1 MVAGPNSGIVR
12 MKEFRKILKYAR
24 PYTKSLVFAFLC
36 LILTSLV
43 NLVLPLIVRNMINA
57 VVILKDSQILDGL
70 AWDLIFIIFLQAAF
84 AVTHNYIFGFV
95 GNRMTTDFRI
105 EFFSHVQSLSLRFF
119 QERRVGEILSRMN
132 SDISVIQNALVTI
145 PVALL
150 RQTITLI
157 GAMAIILYLNW
168 KLTGLILLILPP
180 LMIFA
185 RVFGKR
191 LRHFAEK
198 LQDQIARAVIVLEE
212 VASSIK
218 IVKSFTREPY
228 ERQRFE
234 KEIESAFER
243 AVDKLKISSFFG
255 PFILGLTFLISAVLI
270 WYGGYQVMSG
280 TTTPGELAAFFL
292 YALIVAGPIGTF
304 IRLYTQIQE
313 ASGAIRRVYEILDTV
328 PAIENPENPIFL
340 ENIAGRI
347 EFENVSFG
355 YRDESEILQDI
366 SFGVQPGQTIALVGP
381 SGAGKST
388 VIKLLHRFFDA
399 RQGSI
404 RLDGNEIKDLD
415 RKSFLSQIALVP
427 QETLLF
433 GGTVKENILYGKLDA
448 TEKELEEAAQ
458 KANAHDFIMNLEK
471 GYETIV
477 GEKGTK
483 LSGGERQRIA
493 IARAIL
499 KDPKILVLDEAT
511 SSLDNLSEALIQ
523 DAIEKLMKNR
533 TTFIVAHRL
542 STIHKADQIIVLEKG
557 RIVETGQHEELMNN
571 KNLYY
576 NLYKLKMQDP
586 VVIGEK

>member
-1 MVAGPNSGIVR
+1 

-24 PYTKSLVFAFLC
+24 PYTKSLVFAFIC
-36 LILTSLV
+36 LTLTSLV

-57 VVILKDSQILDGL
+57 VVILKDSQVLDGL
-70 AWDLIFIIFLQAAF
+70 AWDLFFIIILQAVF
-84 AVTHNYIFGFV
+84 TVTHNYVFGFV
-95 GNRMTTDFRI
+95 GHRMTTDFRI
-105 EFFSHVQSLSLRFF
+105 EFFSHIQSLSLRFF
-119 QERRVGEILSRMN
+119 QERRVGEIISRMN
-132 SDISVIQNALVTI
+132 NDIAVIQNALISI

-150 RQTITLI
+150 RQSITLI

-191 LRHFAEK
+191 LRLFSEK
-198 LQDQIARAVIVLEE
+198 LQDQVAQAVVILEE

-218 IVKSFTREPY
+218 IVKSFTRENY
-228 ERQRFE
+228 EQERFK
-234 KEIESAFER
+234 KEIETAFER

-255 PFILGLTFLISAVLI
+255 PFILGLTFMVSAVLI

-280 TTTPGELAAFFL
+280 VTTPGELAAFFL

-304 IRLYTQIQE
+304 VRLYTQIQE
-313 ASGAIRRVYEILDTV
+313 ASGAIRRVYEILDTA
-328 PAIENPENPIFL
+328 PAIDNPENPIFL
-340 ENIAGRI
+340 ENITGRI
-347 EFENVSFG
+347 QFKNVSFG
-355 YRDESEILQDI
+355 YRQEFKILHNI
-366 SFGVQPGQTIALVGP
+366 SFDVRPGQTVALVGP

-399 RQGSI
+399 SQGSI
-404 RLDGNEIKDLD
+404 RLDEHDIRSLD
-415 RKSFLSQIALVP
+415 RKSFLNQIALVP

-448 TEKELEEAAQ
+448 TDQELEDAAK
-458 KANAHDFIMNLEK
+458 KANAHDFIVDLEN
-471 GYETIV
+471 GYKTIV
-477 GEKGTK
+477 GEKGAK

-499 KDPKILVLDEAT
+499 KNPKILVLDEAT
-511 SSLDNLSEALIQ
+511 SSLDNCSEALIQ
-523 DAIEKLMKNR
+523 EAVEKLMEGR

-557 RIVETGQHEELMNN
+557 RIVETGQHEELIDN

-586 VVIGEK
+586 VTLGEE

>member
-1 MVAGPNSGIVR
+1 
-12 MKEFRKILKYAR
+12 MKEFRKVLKYAK
-24 PYTKSLVFAFLC
+24 PYTKSLVFAFIC
-36 LILTSLV
+36 LTLTSLV

-57 VVILKDSQILDGL
+57 VVVLKDSQVLDGH
-70 AWDLIFIIFLQAAF
+70 AWDLLFIILLQAVF
-84 AVTHNYIFGFV
+84 AVIHNYVFGFV
-95 GNRMTTDFRI
+95 GHRMTTDFRI
-105 EFFSHVQSLSLRFF
+105 EFFSHIQSLSLRFF
-119 QERRVGEILSRMN
+119 QNHRVGEILSRMSN
-132 SDISVIQNALVTI
+132 DISVIQNALVTI

-150 RQTITLI
+150 RQSITLI

-191 LRHFAEK
+191 LRLFSEK
-198 LQDQIARAVIVLEE
+198 LQDQVAQAIVVLEE

-218 IVKSFTREPY
+218 IVKSFTREDY
-228 ERQRFE
+228 ERDRFTNQIETAFE
-234 KEIESAFER
+234 K

-255 PFILGLTFLISAVLI
+255 PFILGLTFLVSAVLI
-270 WYGGYQVMSG
+270 WYGGYQVMLG

-304 IRLYTQIQE
+304 VRLYTQIQE
-313 ASGAIRRVYEILDTV
+313 ASGAIRRVYEILDTQ
-328 PAIENPENPIFL
+328 PAIENPDNPIFL
-340 ENIAGRI
+340 ENISGRI
-347 EFENVSFG
+347 QFDNVSFG
-355 YRDESEILQDI
+355 YREESEILHDI
-366 SFGVQPGQTIALVGP
+366 SFDIQPGQTVALVGP

-388 VIKLLHRFFDA
+388 VIKLLHRFFDVS
-399 RQGSI
+399 QGSI
-404 RLDGNEIKDLD
+404 RLDGHNIRELD

-448 TEKELEEAAQ
+448 SEKEIEEAA
-458 KANAHDFIMNLEK
+458 KNANAHDFIVDLEK

-477 GEKGTK
+477 GEKGAK

-511 SSLDNLSEALIQ
+511 SSLDNRSEALIQ
-523 DAIEKLMKNR
+523 EAVETLMQNR

-542 STIHKADQIIVLEKG
+542 STIHQADQIIVLEKG
-557 RIVETGQHEELMNN
+557 KVVEIGRHEDLMNN

-586 VVIGEK
+586 VTLGEK

>member
-1 MVAGPNSGIVR
+1 

-24 PYTKSLVFAFLC
+24 PYTKSLVFAFIC
-36 LILTSLV
+36 LTLTSLV

-70 AWDLIFIIFLQAAF
+70 AWDLFFIIILQAVF
-84 AVTHNYIFGFV
+84 AVTHNYVFGFV
-95 GNRMTTDFRI
+95 GHRMTTDFRI
-105 EFFSHVQSLSLRFF
+105 EFFSHIQSLSLRFF
-119 QERRVGEILSRMN
+119 QERRLGEILSRMN
-132 SDISVIQNALVTI
+132 NDISVIQNALVSI
-145 PVALL
+145 PIALL
-150 RQTITLI
+150 RQSITLI

-191 LRHFAEK
+191 LRLFSEK
-198 LQDQIARAVIVLEE
+198 LQDQVAQAVVVLEE

-218 IVKSFTREPY
+218 IVKSFTRENY
-228 ERQRFE
+228 ERERFK
-234 KEIESAFER
+234 KEIETAFER

-255 PFILGLTFLISAVLI
+255 PFILGLTFMVSAVLI

-280 TTTPGELAAFFL
+280 VTTPGELAAFFL

-304 IRLYTQIQE
+304 VRLYTQIQE
-313 ASGAIRRVYEILDTV
+313 ASGAIRRVYEILDTA
-328 PAIENPENPIFL
+328 PAIDNPENPIFL
-340 ENIAGRI
+340 ENITGRI
-347 EFENVSFG
+347 QFENVSFG
-355 YRDESEILQDI
+355 YRQELEILHNINFD
-366 SFGVQPGQTIALVGP
+366 VRPGQTVALVGP

-399 RQGSI
+399 SQGSI
-404 RLDGNEIKDLD
+404 RLDEHDIRSLD

-448 TEKELEEAAQ
+448 TDQELEDAAT
-458 KANAHDFIMNLEK
+458 KANAHDFIVGLEN

-477 GEKGTK
+477 GEKGAK

-499 KDPKILVLDEAT
+499 KNPKILVLDEAT
-511 SSLDNLSEALIQ
+511 SSLDNCSEALIQ
-523 DAIEKLMKNR
+523 EAVEKLMEGR

-557 RIVETGQHEELMNN
+557 RVVETGQHEELMNN

-586 VVIGEK
+586 VTLGEK

>member
-1 MVAGPNSGIVR
+1 

-24 PYTKSLVFAFLC
+24 PYTKSLVFAFIC
-36 LILTSLV
+36 LTLTSLV

-70 AWDLIFIIFLQAAF
+70 AWDLFFIIILQAVF
-84 AVTHNYIFGFV
+84 AVTHNYVFGFV
-95 GNRMTTDFRI
+95 GHRMTTDFRI
-105 EFFSHVQSLSLRFF
+105 EFFSHIQSLSLRFF
-119 QERRVGEILSRMN
+119 QERRLGEILSRMN
-132 SDISVIQNALVTI
+132 NDISVIQNALVSI

-150 RQTITLI
+150 RQSITLI

-191 LRHFAEK
+191 LRLFSEK
-198 LQDQIARAVIVLEE
+198 LQDQIAQAVVVLEE

-218 IVKSFTREPY
+218 IVKSFTRENY
-228 ERQRFE
+228 ERERFK
-234 KEIESAFER
+234 KEIETAFER

-255 PFILGLTFLISAVLI
+255 PFILGLTFMVSAVLI

-280 TTTPGELAAFFL
+280 VTTPGELAAFFL

-304 IRLYTQIQE
+304 VRLYTQIQE
-313 ASGAIRRVYEILDTV
+313 ASGAIRRVYEILDTA
-328 PAIENPENPIFL
+328 PAIDNPENPIFL
-340 ENIAGRI
+340 GNITGRI
-347 EFENVSFG
+347 QFENVSFG
-355 YRDESEILQDI
+355 YRQELEILHNINFD
-366 SFGVQPGQTIALVGP
+366 VRPGQTVALVGP

-399 RQGSI
+399 SQGSI
-404 RLDGNEIKDLD
+404 RLDEHDIRSLD

-448 TEKELEEAAQ
+448 TDQELEDAAK
-458 KANAHDFIMNLEK
+458 KANAHDFIVDLEN

-477 GEKGTK
+477 GEKGAK

-499 KDPKILVLDEAT
+499 KNPKILVLDEAT
-511 SSLDNLSEALIQ
+511 SSLDNCSEALIQ
-523 DAIEKLMKNR
+523 EAVEKLMEGR

-586 VVIGEK
+586 VTLGEK

>member
-1 MVAGPNSGIVR
+1 
-12 MKEFRKILKYAR
+12 MKEFRKIFKYAR
-24 PYTKSLVFAFLC
+24 PYTKSLVFAFIC
-36 LILTSLV
+36 LTLTSLV

-70 AWDLIFIIFLQAAF
+70 AWDLFFIIILQAVF
-84 AVTHNYIFGFV
+84 AVTHNYVFGFV
-95 GNRMTTDFRI
+95 GHRMTTDFRI
-105 EFFSHVQSLSLRFF
+105 EFFSHIQSLSLRFF
-119 QERRVGEILSRMN
+119 QERRVGEILSRMSN
-132 SDISVIQNALVTI
+132 DISVIQNALISI

-150 RQTITLI
+150 RQSITLI

-191 LRHFAEK
+191 LRIFSEK
-198 LQDQIARAVIVLEE
+198 LQDQIAQAVVVLEE

-218 IVKSFTREPY
+218 IVKSFTRENY
-228 ERQRFE
+228 ERERFK
-234 KEIESAFER
+234 KEIETAFER

-255 PFILGLTFLISAVLI
+255 PFILGLTFMVSAVLI

-280 TTTPGELAAFFL
+280 VTTPGELAAFFL

-304 IRLYTQIQE
+304 VRLYTQIQE
-313 ASGAIRRVYEILDTV
+313 ASGAIRRVYEILDTA
-328 PAIENPENPIFL
+328 PAIDNPENPIFL
-340 ENIAGRI
+340 ENITGRI
-347 EFENVSFG
+347 QFENVSFG
-355 YRDESEILQDI
+355 YRQEFDILHNI
-366 SFGVQPGQTIALVGP
+366 SFDVRPGQTIALVGP

-399 RQGSI
+399 SQGSI
-404 RLDGNEIKDLD
+404 RLDEHDIRSLD
-415 RKSFLSQIALVP
+415 RKSFLNQIALVP

-448 TEKELEEAAQ
+448 TDQELEDAAK
-458 KANAHDFIMNLEK
+458 KANAHDFIVDLEN

-477 GEKGTK
+477 GEKGAK

-499 KDPKILVLDEAT
+499 KNPKILVLDEAT
-511 SSLDNLSEALIQ
+511 SSLDNCSEALIQ
-523 DAIEKLMKNR
+523 EAVEKLMEGR

-557 RIVETGQHEELMNN
+557 RVVETGQHEELMNN

-586 VVIGEK
+586 VTLGEK

>member
-1 MVAGPNSGIVR
+1 

-24 PYTKSLVFAFLC
+24 PYTKSLVFAFIC
-36 LILTSLV
+36 LTLTSLV

-57 VVILKDSQILDGL
+57 VVVLKDSQILDGL
-70 AWDLIFIIFLQAAF
+70 AWDLFFIIILQAVF
-84 AVTHNYIFGFV
+84 AVTHNYVFGFV
-95 GNRMTTDFRI
+95 GHRMTTDFRI
-105 EFFSHVQSLSLRFF
+105 EFFSHIQSLSLRFF
-119 QERRVGEILSRMN
+119 QERRLGEILSRMN
-132 SDISVIQNALVTI
+132 NDISVIQNALVSI
-145 PVALL
+145 PIALL
-150 RQTITLI
+150 RQSITLI

-191 LRHFAEK
+191 LRLFSEK
-198 LQDQIARAVIVLEE
+198 LQDQVAQAVVVLEE

-218 IVKSFTREPY
+218 IVKSFTRENY
-228 ERQRFE
+228 ERERFK
-234 KEIESAFER
+234 KEIETAFER

-255 PFILGLTFLISAVLI
+255 PFILGLTFMVSAVLI

-280 TTTPGELAAFFL
+280 VTTPGELAAFFL

-304 IRLYTQIQE
+304 VRLYTQIQE
-313 ASGAIRRVYEILDTV
+313 ASGAIRRVYEILDTA
-328 PAIENPENPIFL
+328 PAIDNPENPIFL
-340 ENIAGRI
+340 ENITGRI
-347 EFENVSFG
+347 QFENVSFG
-355 YRDESEILQDI
+355 YRQELEILHNINFD
-366 SFGVQPGQTIALVGP
+366 VRPGQTVALVGP

-399 RQGSI
+399 NQGSI
-404 RLDGNEIKDLD
+404 RLDEHDIRSLD

-448 TEKELEEAAQ
+448 TDQELEDAAT
-458 KANAHDFIMNLEK
+458 KANAHDFIVGLEN

-477 GEKGTK
+477 GEKGAK

-499 KDPKILVLDEAT
+499 KNPKILVLDEAT
-511 SSLDNLSEALIQ
+511 SSLDNCSEALIQ
-523 DAIEKLMKNR
+523 EAVEKLMEGR

-557 RIVETGQHEELMNN
+557 RVVETGQHEELMNN

-586 VVIGEK
+586 VTLGEK

>member
-1 MVAGPNSGIVR
+1 
-12 MKEFRKILKYAR
+12 MKEFRKILKYAK
-24 PYTKSLVFAFLC
+24 PYTKSLVFAFIC
-36 LILTSLV
+36 LTLTSLV

-57 VVILKDSQILDGL
+57 VVVLKDSQVLDGH
-70 AWDLIFIIFLQAAF
+70 AWDLLFIILLQAVF
-84 AVTHNYIFGFV
+84 AVAHNYVFGFV
-95 GNRMTTDFRI
+95 GHRMTTDFRI
-105 EFFSHVQSLSLRFF
+105 EFFSHIQSLSLRFF
-119 QERRVGEILSRMN
+119 QEHRVGEILSRMSN
-132 SDISVIQNALVTI
+132 DISVIQNALVTI

-150 RQTITLI
+150 RQSITLI

-191 LRHFAEK
+191 LRLFSEK
-198 LQDQIARAVIVLEE
+198 LQDQVAQAIVVLEE

-218 IVKSFTREPY
+218 IVKSFTRENY
-228 ERQRFE
+228 ERDRFTNKIETAFE
-234 KEIESAFER
+234 K

-255 PFILGLTFLISAVLI
+255 PFILGLTFLVSAVLI

-304 IRLYTQIQE
+304 VRLYTQIQE
-313 ASGAIRRVYEILDTV
+313 ASGAIRRVYQILDTQ
-328 PAIENPENPIFL
+328 PAIENPDNPIFL
-340 ENIAGRI
+340 ENINGSI
-347 EFENVSFG
+347 QFENVSFG
-355 YRDESEILQDI
+355 YREESEILHNINFD
-366 SFGVQPGQTIALVGP
+366 VQPGQTVALVGP

-388 VIKLLHRFFDA
+388 VIKLLHRFFDVS
-399 RQGSI
+399 QGSI
-404 RLDGNEIKDLD
+404 RLDGHDIRKLD

-433 GGTVKENILYGKLDA
+433 GGTVRENILYGKLDA
-448 TEKELEEAAQ
+448 SKEELEEAAK
-458 KANAHDFIMNLEK
+458 KANAHDFIVELEK

-477 GEKGTK
+477 GEKGAK

-511 SSLDNLSEALIQ
+511 SSLDNRSEALIQ
-523 DAIEKLMKNR
+523 EAVETLMHNR

-542 STIHKADQIIVLEKG
+542 STIHQADQIIVLEKG
-557 RIVETGQHEELMNN
+557 RVVEIGQHEDLMSNR
-571 KNLYY
+571 NLYY

-586 VVIGEK
+586 VTLGEK

>member
-1 MVAGPNSGIVR
+1 
-12 MKEFRKILKYAR
+12 MKEFLKILKYAK
-24 PYTKSLVFAFLC
+24 PYTKSLIFAFIC
-36 LILTSLV
+36 LMLTSLI

-57 VVILKDSQILDGL
+57 VVVLKDSHVLDGY
-70 AWDLIFIIFLQAAF
+70 AWDLLFIIVLQAIF
-84 AVTHNYIFGFV
+84 AVVHNYVFGFV

-105 EFFSHVQSLSLRFF
+105 EFFSHIQSLSLRFF
-119 QERRVGEILSRMN
+119 QEHRVGEILSRMSN
-132 SDISVIQNALVTI
+132 DISVIQNALVTI

-150 RQTITLI
+150 RQSITLI

-191 LRHFAEK
+191 LRLFSEK
-198 LQDQIARAVIVLEE
+198 LQDQVAQAVVVLEE

-218 IVKSFTREPY
+218 IVKSFTRENY
-228 ERQRFE
+228 ERNRFTNQIETAFE
-234 KEIESAFER
+234 KAI
-243 AVDKLKISSFFG
+243 DKLKISSFFG
-255 PFILGLTFLISAVLI
+255 PFILGLTFLVSAVLI

-280 TTTPGELAAFFL
+280 ATTPGELAAFFL

-304 IRLYTQIQE
+304 VRLYTQIQE
-313 ASGAIRRVYEILDTV
+313 ASGAIRRVYEILDTQ
-328 PAIENPENPIFL
+328 PAIKNPDNPVFL
-340 ENIAGRI
+340 ENINGLI
-347 EFENVSFG
+347 QFENVSFG
-355 YRDESEILQDI
+355 YSEKSEILRNI
-366 SFGVQPGQTIALVGP
+366 SFDIQPGQTVALVGP

-388 VIKLLHRFFDA
+388 VIKLLHRFFDVS
-399 RQGSI
+399 QGSI
-404 RLDGNEIKDLD
+404 RLDGHNIKELD

-433 GGTVKENILYGKLDA
+433 GGTIKENILYGKLDA
-448 TEKELEEAAQ
+448 SEEELEEAAR
-458 KANAHDFIMNLEK
+458 KANAHDFIAELKK

-511 SSLDNLSEALIQ
+511 SSLDNRSESLIQ
-523 DAIEKLMKNR
+523 DAIEMLMQNR

-542 STIHKADQIIVLEKG
+542 STIHQADQIIVLENGKV
-557 RIVETGQHEELMNN
+557 VEIGQHEDLMDN

-576 NLYKLKMQDP
+576 NLYKLKMQNP
-586 VVIGEK
+586 VTLGGK

>member
-1 MVAGPNSGIVR
+1 
-12 MKEFRKILKYAR
+12 MKEFRKILKYAK
-24 PYTKSLVFAFLC
+24 PYTKSLIFAFIC
-36 LILTSLV
+36 LTLTSLI

-57 VVILKDSQILDGL
+57 VVVLKDSQVLDGY
-70 AWDLIFIIFLQAAF
+70 AWDLLFIIVLQAVF
-84 AVTHNYIFGFV
+84 AVVHNYVFGFV

-105 EFFSHVQSLSLRFF
+105 EFFSHIQSLSLRFF
-119 QERRVGEILSRMN
+119 QEHRVGEILSRMSN
-132 SDISVIQNALVTI
+132 DISVIQNALVTI

-150 RQTITLI
+150 RQSITLI

-191 LRHFAEK
+191 LRLFSEK
-198 LQDQIARAVIVLEE
+198 LQDQVAQAVVVLEE

-218 IVKSFTREPY
+218 IVKSFTRENY
-228 ERQRFE
+228 ERDRFTNQIETAFE
-234 KEIESAFER
+234 KAI
-243 AVDKLKISSFFG
+243 DKLKISSFFG
-255 PFILGLTFLISAVLI
+255 PFILGLTFLVSAVLI

-280 TTTPGELAAFFL
+280 ATTPGELAAFFL

-304 IRLYTQIQE
+304 VRLYTQIQE
-313 ASGAIRRVYEILDTV
+313 ASGAIRRVYEILDTQ
-328 PAIENPENPIFL
+328 PAIENPDNPVFL
-340 ENIAGRI
+340 ENIKGRI
-347 EFENVSFG
+347 QFENVSFG
-355 YRDESEILQDI
+355 YSEKSEILHNI
-366 SFGVQPGQTIALVGP
+366 SFNIQPGQTVALVGP

-388 VIKLLHRFFDA
+388 VIKLLHRFFDVNL
-399 RQGSI
+399 GSI
-404 RLDGNEIKDLD
+404 RLDGHNIKELD
-415 RKSFLSQIALVP
+415 RKSFLSKIALVP

-448 TEKELEEAAQ
+448 SKEELEEAAR
-458 KANAHDFIMNLEK
+458 KANAHDFIVELEK

-511 SSLDNLSEALIQ
+511 SSLDNRSESLIQ
-523 DAIEKLMKNR
+523 DAIETLMQNR

-542 STIHKADQIIVLEKG
+542 STIHQADQIIVLENGKV
-557 RIVETGQHEELMNN
+557 VEIGQHEDLMDN

-576 NLYKLKMQDP
+576 NLYKLKMQNP
-586 VVIGEK
+586 VTLGENDIF

>member
-1 MVAGPNSGIVR
+1 

-24 PYTKSLVFAFLC
+24 PYTKSLVFAFIC
-36 LILTSLV
+36 LTLTSLV

-70 AWDLIFIIFLQAAF
+70 AWDLFFIIILQAVF
-84 AVTHNYIFGFV
+84 AVTHNYVFGFV
-95 GNRMTTDFRI
+95 GHRMTTDFRI
-105 EFFSHVQSLSLRFF
+105 EFFSHIQSLSLRFF
-119 QERRVGEILSRMN
+119 QERRLGEILSRMN
-132 SDISVIQNALVTI
+132 NDISVIQNALVSI
-145 PVALL
+145 PIALL
-150 RQTITLI
+150 RQSITLI

-191 LRHFAEK
+191 LRLFSEK
-198 LQDQIARAVIVLEE
+198 LQDQVAQAVVVLEE

-218 IVKSFTREPY
+218 IVKSFTRENY
-228 ERQRFE
+228 ERERFK
-234 KEIESAFER
+234 KEIETAFER

-255 PFILGLTFLISAVLI
+255 PFILSLTFMVSAVLI

-280 TTTPGELAAFFL
+280 VTTPGELAAFFL

-304 IRLYTQIQE
+304 VRLYTQIQE
-313 ASGAIRRVYEILDTV
+313 ASGAIRRVYEILDTA
-328 PAIENPENPIFL
+328 PAIDNPENPIFL
-340 ENIAGRI
+340 ENITGRI
-347 EFENVSFG
+347 QFENVSFG
-355 YRDESEILQDI
+355 YRQELEILHNINFD
-366 SFGVQPGQTIALVGP
+366 VRPGQTVALVGP

-399 RQGSI
+399 SQGSI
-404 RLDGNEIKDLD
+404 RLDEHDIRSLD
-415 RKSFLSQIALVP
+415 RKSFLNQIALVP

-448 TEKELEEAAQ
+448 TDQELEDAAK
-458 KANAHDFIMNLEK
+458 KANAHDFIVGLEN

-477 GEKGTK
+477 GEKGAK

-499 KDPKILVLDEAT
+499 KNPKILVLDEAT
-511 SSLDNLSEALIQ
+511 SSLDNCSEALIQ
-523 DAIEKLMKNR
+523 EAVEKLMEGR

-557 RIVETGQHEELMNN
+557 RVVETGQHEELMNN

-586 VVIGEK
+586 VTLGEK

>member
-1 MVAGPNSGIVR
+1 
-12 MKEFRKILKYAR
+12 MKEFRKILKYAK
-24 PYTKSLVFAFLC
+24 PYTKSLIFAFIC
-36 LILTSLV
+36 LTLTSLI

-57 VVILKDSQILDGL
+57 VVVLKDSQVLDGY
-70 AWDLIFIIFLQAAF
+70 AWDLLFIIVLQAVF
-84 AVTHNYIFGFV
+84 AVVHNYVFGFV

-105 EFFSHVQSLSLRFF
+105 EFFSHIQSLSLRFF
-119 QERRVGEILSRMN
+119 QEHRVGEILSRMSN
-132 SDISVIQNALVTI
+132 DISVIQNALVTI

-150 RQTITLI
+150 RQSITLI

-191 LRHFAEK
+191 LRLFSEK
-198 LQDQIARAVIVLEE
+198 LQDQVAQAVVVLEE

-218 IVKSFTREPY
+218 IVKSFTRENY
-228 ERQRFE
+228 ERDRFTNQIETAFE
-234 KEIESAFER
+234 KAI
-243 AVDKLKISSFFG
+243 DKLKISSFFG
-255 PFILGLTFLISAVLI
+255 PFILGLTFLVSAVLI

-280 TTTPGELAAFFL
+280 ATTPGELAAFFL

-304 IRLYTQIQE
+304 VRLYTQIQE
-313 ASGAIRRVYEILDTV
+313 ASGAIRRVYEILDTQ
-328 PAIENPENPIFL
+328 PAIENPDNPVFL
-340 ENIAGRI
+340 ENIKGRI
-347 EFENVSFG
+347 QFENVSFG
-355 YRDESEILQDI
+355 YSEKSEILHNI
-366 SFGVQPGQTIALVGP
+366 SFSIQPGQTVALVGP

-388 VIKLLHRFFDA
+388 VIKLLHRFFDVS
-399 RQGSI
+399 QGSI
-404 RLDGNEIKDLD
+404 RLDGHNIKELD
-415 RKSFLSQIALVP
+415 RKSFLSKIALVP

-448 TEKELEEAAQ
+448 SEEELEEAAR
-458 KANAHDFIMNLEK
+458 KANAHDFIVELEK

-511 SSLDNLSEALIQ
+511 SSLDNRSESLIQ
-523 DAIEKLMKNR
+523 DAIETLMQNR

-542 STIHKADQIIVLEKG
+542 STIHQADQIIVLENGKV
-557 RIVETGQHEELMNN
+557 VEIGQHEDLMDN

-576 NLYKLKMQDP
+576 NLYKLKMQNP
-586 VVIGEK
+586 ATLGAK

>member
-1 MVAGPNSGIVR
+1 
-12 MKEFRKILKYAR
+12 MKEFRKILKYAK
-24 PYTKSLVFAFLC
+24 PYTKSLVFAFIC
-36 LILTSLV
+36 LTLTSLV

-57 VVILKDSQILDGL
+57 VVVLKDSHILDGY
-70 AWDLIFIIFLQAAF
+70 AWDLLFVILLQAVF
-84 AVTHNYIFGFV
+84 AVVHNYVFGFV
-95 GNRMTTDFRI
+95 GHRMTTDFRI
-105 EFFSHVQSLSLRFF
+105 EFFSHIQSLSLRFF
-119 QERRVGEILSRMN
+119 QEHRVGEILSRMSN
-132 SDISVIQNALVTI
+132 DISVIQNALVTI

-150 RQTITLI
+150 RQSITLI
-157 GAMAIILYLNW
+157 GAMTIILYLNW

-191 LRHFAEK
+191 LRLFSEK
-198 LQDQIARAVIVLEE
+198 LQDQVAQAIVVLEE

-218 IVKSFTREPY
+218 IVKSFTRENY
-228 ERQRFE
+228 ERDRFTNQIETAFE
-234 KEIESAFER
+234 K

-255 PFILGLTFLISAVLI
+255 PFILGLTFLVSAVLI
-270 WYGGYQVMSG
+270 WYGGYQVMLG

-304 IRLYTQIQE
+304 VRLYTQIQE
-313 ASGAIRRVYEILDTV
+313 ASGAIRRVYEILDTQ
-328 PAIENPENPIFL
+328 PAIENPDNPIFL
-340 ENIAGRI
+340 ENIRGRI
-347 EFENVSFG
+347 QFDNVSFG
-355 YRDESEILQDI
+355 YREESEILHNI
-366 SFGVQPGQTIALVGP
+366 SFDIQPGQTVALVGP

-388 VIKLLHRFFDA
+388 VIKLLHRFFDVS
-399 RQGSI
+399 QGSI
-404 RLDGNEIKDLD
+404 RLDGHNIRELD

-448 TEKELEEAAQ
+448 SEEELEEAAK
-458 KANAHDFIMNLEK
+458 KANAHDFIVELEK

-477 GEKGTK
+477 GEKGAK

-511 SSLDNLSEALIQ
+511 SSLDNRSEALIQ
-523 DAIEKLMKNR
+523 EAVETLMQNR

-542 STIHKADQIIVLEKG
+542 STIHQADQIIVLEKG
-557 RIVETGQHEELMNN
+557 RVVEIGQHEDLMNN

-576 NLYKLKMQDP
+576 NLYKLKMQNP
-586 VVIGEK
+586 VTLGEK

>member
-1 MVAGPNSGIVR
+1 
-12 MKEFRKILKYAR
+12 MKEFRKILKYAN
-24 PYTKSLVFAFLC
+24 PYTKSLIFAFIC
-36 LILTSLV
+36 LTLTSLI

-57 VVILKDSQILDGL
+57 VVVLKDSQVLDGY
-70 AWDLIFIIFLQAAF
+70 AWDLLFIIVLQAVF
-84 AVTHNYIFGFV
+84 AVVHNYVFGFV

-105 EFFSHVQSLSLRFF
+105 EFFSHIQSLSLRFF
-119 QERRVGEILSRMN
+119 QEHRVGEILSRMSN
-132 SDISVIQNALVTI
+132 DISVIQNALVTI

-150 RQTITLI
+150 RQSITLI

-191 LRHFAEK
+191 LKLFSEK
-198 LQDQIARAVIVLEE
+198 LQDQVAQAVVVLEE

-218 IVKSFTREPY
+218 IVKSFTRENY
-228 ERQRFE
+228 ERDRFTNQIETAFE
-234 KEIESAFER
+234 KAI
-243 AVDKLKISSFFG
+243 DKLKISSFFG
-255 PFILGLTFLISAVLI
+255 PFILGLTFLVSAVLI

-280 TTTPGELAAFFL
+280 ATTPGELAAFFL

-304 IRLYTQIQE
+304 VRLYTQIQE
-313 ASGAIRRVYEILDTV
+313 ASGAIKRVYEILDTQ
-328 PAIENPENPIFL
+328 PAIENPDNPVFL
-340 ENIAGRI
+340 ENINGSI
-347 EFENVSFG
+347 QFENVSFG
-355 YRDESEILQDI
+355 YNEKSEILHNI
-366 SFGVQPGQTIALVGP
+366 SFNIQPGQTVALVGP

-388 VIKLLHRFFDA
+388 VIKLLHRFFDVS
-399 RQGSI
+399 QGSI
-404 RLDGNEIKDLD
+404 RLDGHNIKELD
-415 RKSFLSQIALVP
+415 RKSFLSKMALVP

-448 TEKELEEAAQ
+448 SEEELEEAAR
-458 KANAHDFIMNLEK
+458 KANAHDFIVELEK

-511 SSLDNLSEALIQ
+511 SSLDNRSESLIQ
-523 DAIEKLMKNR
+523 DAIETLMQNR

-542 STIHKADQIIVLEKG
+542 STIHQANQIIVLENGKV
-557 RIVETGQHEELMNN
+557 VEIGQHEDLMDN

-576 NLYKLKMQDP
+576 NLYKLKMQNP
-586 VVIGEK
+586 VTLGGE

>member
-1 MVAGPNSGIVR
+1 

-24 PYTKSLVFAFLC
+24 PYTKSLVFAFIC
-36 LILTSLV
+36 LTLTSLV

-70 AWDLIFIIFLQAAF
+70 AWDLFFIIILQAVF
-84 AVTHNYIFGFV
+84 AVTHNYVFGFV
-95 GNRMTTDFRI
+95 GHRMTTDFRI
-105 EFFSHVQSLSLRFF
+105 EFFSHIQSLSLRFF

-132 SDISVIQNALVTI
+132 NDISVIQNALVSI

-150 RQTITLI
+150 RQSITLI

-191 LRHFAEK
+191 LRLFSEK
-198 LQDQIARAVIVLEE
+198 LQDQVAQAVVVLEE

-218 IVKSFTREPY
+218 IVKSFTRENY
-228 ERQRFE
+228 ERERFK
-234 KEIESAFER
+234 KEIETAFER

-255 PFILGLTFLISAVLI
+255 PFILGLTFMVSAVLI

-280 TTTPGELAAFFL
+280 VTTPGELAAFFL

-304 IRLYTQIQE
+304 VRLYTQIQE
-313 ASGAIRRVYEILDTV
+313 ASGAIRRVYEILDTA
-328 PAIENPENPIFL
+328 PAIDNPENPIFL
-340 ENIAGRI
+340 ENITGRI
-347 EFENVSFG
+347 QFENVSFG
-355 YRDESEILQDI
+355 YRQEFDILHNI
-366 SFGVQPGQTIALVGP
+366 SFDVRPGQTIALVGP

-399 RQGSI
+399 SQGSI
-404 RLDGNEIKDLD
+404 RLDEHDIRSLD
-415 RKSFLSQIALVP
+415 RKSFLNQIALVP

-448 TEKELEEAAQ
+448 TDQELEDAAK
-458 KANAHDFIMNLEK
+458 KANAHDFIEDLEN

-477 GEKGTK
+477 GEKGAK

-499 KDPKILVLDEAT
+499 KNPKILVLDEAT
-511 SSLDNLSEALIQ
+511 SSLDNCSEALIQ
-523 DAIEKLMKNR
+523 EAVEKLMEGR

-557 RIVETGQHEELMNN
+557 RVVETGQHEELMNN

-586 VVIGEK
+586 VTFGGK

>member
-1 MVAGPNSGIVR
+1 
-12 MKEFRKILKYAR
+12 
-24 PYTKSLVFAFLC
+24 
-36 LILTSLV
+36 
-43 NLVLPLIVRNMINA
+43 
-57 VVILKDSQILDGL
+57 
-70 AWDLIFIIFLQAAF
+70 
-84 AVTHNYIFGFV
+84 
-95 GNRMTTDFRI
+95 
-105 EFFSHVQSLSLRFF
+105 
-119 QERRVGEILSRMN
+119 
-132 SDISVIQNALVTI
+132 
-145 PVALL
+145 
-150 RQTITLI
+150 
-157 GAMAIILYLNW
+157 MAIILYLNW

-180 LMIFA
+180 LMLFA

-191 LRHFAEK
+191 LRLFAEK

-228 ERQRFE
+228 ERERFE

-255 PFILGLTFLISAVLI
+255 PFILGLTFLVSAVLI

-313 ASGAIRRVYEILDTV
+313 ASGAIRRVYEIIDTV
-328 PAIENPENPIFL
+328 PAIQNPENPVFL
-340 ENIAGRI
+340 ENITGRI
-347 EFENVSFG
+347 EFENVSFS
-355 YRDESEILQDI
+355 YRQDSEILQDI
-366 SFGVQPGQTIALVGP
+366 SFSVQPGQTVALVGP

-388 VIKLLHRFFDA
+388 VIKLLHRFFDTG
-399 RQGSI
+399 QGSI
-404 RLDGNEIKDLD
+404 RLDGHDIKDLD

-448 TEKELEEAAQ
+448 TEQELEEAAR
-458 KANAHDFIMNLEK
+458 KANAHDFIMDWET

-477 GEKGTK
+477 GEKGIK

-511 SSLDNLSEALIQ
+511 SSLDNRSEALIQ

-571 KNLYY
+571 KSLYY
-576 NLYKLKMQDP
+576 NLYKLKMRDP
-586 VVIGEK
+586 VVIGGK

>member
-1 MVAGPNSGIVR
+1 

-24 PYTKSLVFAFLC
+24 PYTKSLVFAFIC
-36 LILTSLV
+36 LTLTSLV

-70 AWDLIFIIFLQAAF
+70 AWDLFFIIILQAVF
-84 AVTHNYIFGFV
+84 AVTHNYVFGFV
-95 GNRMTTDFRI
+95 GHRMTTDFRI
-105 EFFSHVQSLSLRFF
+105 EFFSHIQSLSLRFF

-132 SDISVIQNALVTI
+132 NDISVIQNALVSI

-150 RQTITLI
+150 RQSITLI

-191 LRHFAEK
+191 LRLFSEK
-198 LQDQIARAVIVLEE
+198 LQDQVAQAVVVLEE

-218 IVKSFTREPY
+218 IVKSFTRENY
-228 ERQRFE
+228 ERERFK
-234 KEIESAFER
+234 KEIETAFER

-255 PFILGLTFLISAVLI
+255 PFILGLTFMVSAVLI

-280 TTTPGELAAFFL
+280 VTTPGELAAFFL

-304 IRLYTQIQE
+304 VRLYTQIQE
-313 ASGAIRRVYEILDTV
+313 ASGAIRRVYEILDTA
-328 PAIENPENPIFL
+328 PAIDNPENPIFL
-340 ENIAGRI
+340 ENITGRI
-347 EFENVSFG
+347 QFENVSFG
-355 YRDESEILQDI
+355 YRQEFEILHNI
-366 SFGVQPGQTIALVGP
+366 SFDVRPGQTVALVGP

-399 RQGSI
+399 SQGSI
-404 RLDGNEIKDLD
+404 RLDEHDIRSLD
-415 RKSFLSQIALVP
+415 RKSFLNQIALVP

-448 TEKELEEAAQ
+448 TDQELEDAAK
-458 KANAHDFIMNLEK
+458 KANAHDFIVDLEN

-477 GEKGTK
+477 GEKGAK

-499 KDPKILVLDEAT
+499 KNPKILVLDEAT
-511 SSLDNLSEALIQ
+511 SSLDNRSEALIQ
-523 DAIEKLMKNR
+523 EAVEKLMEGR

-557 RIVETGQHEELMNN
+557 RVVETGQHEELMNN

-586 VVIGEK
+586 VTLGEK

>member
-1 MVAGPNSGIVR
+1 
-12 MKEFRKILKYAR
+12 MKEFRKILKYAK
-24 PYTKSLVFAFLC
+24 PYTKSLIFAFIC
-36 LILTSLV
+36 LTLTSLI

-57 VVILKDSQILDGL
+57 VVVLKDSQVLDGY
-70 AWDLIFIIFLQAAF
+70 AWDLLFIIVLQAVF
-84 AVTHNYIFGFV
+84 AVVHNYVFGFV

-105 EFFSHVQSLSLRFF
+105 EFFSHIQSLSLRFF
-119 QERRVGEILSRMN
+119 QEHRVGEILSRMSN
-132 SDISVIQNALVTI
+132 DISVIQNALVTI

-150 RQTITLI
+150 RQSITLI

-191 LRHFAEK
+191 LRLFSEK
-198 LQDQIARAVIVLEE
+198 LQDQVAQAVVVLEE

-218 IVKSFTREPY
+218 IVKSFTRENY
-228 ERQRFE
+228 ERDRFTNQIETAFE
-234 KEIESAFER
+234 KAI
-243 AVDKLKISSFFG
+243 DKLKISSFFG
-255 PFILGLTFLISAVLI
+255 PFILGLTFLVSAVLI

-280 TTTPGELAAFFL
+280 ATTPGELAAFFL

-304 IRLYTQIQE
+304 VRLYTQIQE
-313 ASGAIRRVYEILDTV
+313 ASGAIRRVYEILDTQ
-328 PAIENPENPIFL
+328 PAIENPDNPVFL
-340 ENIAGRI
+340 ENINGRI
-347 EFENVSFG
+347 QFENVSFG
-355 YRDESEILQDI
+355 YSEKSEILHNI
-366 SFGVQPGQTIALVGP
+366 SFNIQPGQTVALVGP

-388 VIKLLHRFFDA
+388 VIKLLHRFFDVNL
-399 RQGSI
+399 GSI
-404 RLDGNEIKDLD
+404 RLDGHNIKELD

-448 TEKELEEAAQ
+448 SEEELEEAAR
-458 KANAHDFIMNLEK
+458 KANAHDFIVELEK

-511 SSLDNLSEALIQ
+511 SSLDNRSESLIQ
-523 DAIEKLMKNR
+523 DAIETLMQNR

-542 STIHKADQIIVLEKG
+542 STIHQADQIIVLENGKV
-557 RIVETGQHEELMNN
+557 VEIGQHEDLMDN

-576 NLYKLKMQDP
+576 NLYKLKMQNP
-586 VVIGEK
+586 VTLGENDIF

>member
-1 MVAGPNSGIVR
+1 

-24 PYTKSLVFAFLC
+24 PYTKSLVFAFIC
-36 LILTSLV
+36 LTLTSLV

-70 AWDLIFIIFLQAAF
+70 AWDLFFIIILQAVF
-84 AVTHNYIFGFV
+84 AVTHNYVFGFV
-95 GNRMTTDFRI
+95 GHRMTTDFRI
-105 EFFSHVQSLSLRFF
+105 EFFSHIQSLSLRFF
-119 QERRVGEILSRMN
+119 QERRLGEILSRMN
-132 SDISVIQNALVTI
+132 NDISVIQNALVSI

-150 RQTITLI
+150 RQSITLI

-191 LRHFAEK
+191 LRLFSEK
-198 LQDQIARAVIVLEE
+198 LQDQVAQAVVVLEE

-218 IVKSFTREPY
+218 IVKSFTRENY
-228 ERQRFE
+228 ERERFK
-234 KEIESAFER
+234 KEIETAFER

-255 PFILGLTFLISAVLI
+255 PFILGLTFMVSAVLI

-280 TTTPGELAAFFL
+280 VTTPGELAAFFL

-304 IRLYTQIQE
+304 VRLYTQIQE
-313 ASGAIRRVYEILDTV
+313 ASGAIRRVYEILDTA
-328 PAIENPENPIFL
+328 PAIDNPENPIFL
-340 ENIAGRI
+340 ENITGRI
-347 EFENVSFG
+347 QFENVSFG
-355 YRDESEILQDI
+355 YRQEFEILHNINFD
-366 SFGVQPGQTIALVGP
+366 VRPGQTVALVGP

-399 RQGSI
+399 SQGSI
-404 RLDGNEIKDLD
+404 RLDEHDIRSLD

-448 TEKELEEAAQ
+448 TDQELEDAAK
-458 KANAHDFIMNLEK
+458 KANAHDFIVDLEN

-477 GEKGTK
+477 GEKGAK

-499 KDPKILVLDEAT
+499 KNPKILVLDEAT
-511 SSLDNLSEALIQ
+511 SSLDNCSEALIQ
-523 DAIEKLMKNR
+523 EAVEKLMEGR
-533 TTFIVAHRL
+533 TTFVVAHRL

-586 VVIGEK
+586 VTLGEK